1 MKLTIEAAR
10 ALAAG
15 QPPIRCHVVKGL
27 ELHAGTTGKT
37 WKVYYRAGDGARR
50 RPKLGDF
57 PALSIEAARDAAKEL
72 LRRVAK
78 GEDPSAERQSL
89 RKAPSVADLWT
100 KYRDA
105 KAGRWRAETAE
116 QARRCFELHVLP
128 VIGSA
133 RVADVE
139 TSDVDRVLAKVG
151 ARSPIMANR
160 VRAYLSGAF
169 RLAEG
174 SALKWRP
181 PGSNPCRDAQG
192 FREEK
197 RRRHVTP
204 AEFPRLRAALED
216 LAATYPRHVAA
227 IYAILFTGSRVSE
240 LITAPAAAL
249 DGDKIVLREHKT
261 ARTGDVRT
269 IRLPR
274 QVLAML
280 EGIADDGS
288 GLLFGAGL
296 TRHAIWD
303 VWDKARTAAG
313 CPDLQPRDLRRS
325 FASAAKSRG
334 VSLSQI
340 GEVFDHRSQ
349 DTTAR
354 YAWLFDDTAAGVV
367 QETADELERMLG
379 K

>member
-27 ELHAGTTGKT
+27 ELHAGATGKT
-37 WKVYYRAGDGARR
+37 WKLYYRAADGARR

-72 LRRVAK
+72 LRRVAR
-78 GEDPSAERQSL
+78 GDDPSAERQAL
-89 RKAPSVADLWT
+89 RRAPTVADLWAR
-100 KYRDA
+100 YRAA
-105 KAGRWRAETAE
+105 KAQRWKPETAE
-116 QARRCFELHVLP
+116 QARRAFELHILP
-128 VIGSA
+128 AIGSI
-133 RVADVE
+133 RVANVDSADV
-139 TSDVDRVLAKVG
+139 SRLLANVG
-151 ARSPIMANR
+151 ARAPVMANR

-169 RLAEG
+169 RLAESG
-174 SALKWRP
+174 ALKWRP
-181 PGSNPCRDAQG
+181 AGSNPCRDAGG
-192 FREEK
+192 FTERK

-204 AEFPRLRAALED
+204 SEFPKLRDALD
-216 LAATYPRHVAA
+216 ALAREYPRHVAA
-227 IYAILFTGSRVSE
+227 IYAILYTGSRVSE
-240 LITAPAAAL
+240 LITAPTLAL
-249 DGDKIVLREHKT
+249 KGDRVELREHKT

-274 QVLAML
+274 QVLALL
-280 EGIADDGS
+280 ESLPDDAS
-288 GLLFGAGL
+288 GLLFGKGL
-296 TRHAIWD
+296 TRHAIWS
-303 VWDKARTAAG
+303 VWDRARTAAG

-340 GEVFDHRSQ
+340 GEVFDHKSQ

-367 QETADELERMLG
+367 QDTADEIERMLG